1 MTILAIERDMIVSPS
16 YNFLDC
22 FVGLKRRTELIE
34 IGDCQISA
42 VVNTSLLGQEFA

>member
-1 MTILAIERDMIVSPS
+1 MTLLAIERDMIVSPS
-16 YNFLDC
+16 HDLLDR
-22 FVGLKRRTELIE
+22 FVCIKRRTELIE